1 MEKNTIYKPFPQN
14 QWFFDHYKEL
24 YKKYGKKSIIVKDEI
39 IYGAYNT
46 RNEALKEAL
55 RLFDIGEFQIHDLC
69 ENINPNK
76 VMQIYT
82 PFLYWMLNINL
93 RWY

>member
-1 MEKNTIYKPFPQN
+1 MEENTIYKPFPQN

-39 IYGAYNT
+39 IYGVCST

-55 RLFDIGEFQIHDLC
+55 RLFNIGEFQIHDLC
-69 ENINPNK
+69 ENINPDK

-82 PFLYWMLNINL
+82 PFLY
-93 RWY
+93 

>member
-24 YKKYGKKSIIVKDEI
+24 YKKYGKNTPAAGTGKKAET
-39 IYGAYNT
+39 NT

-82 PFLYWMLNINL
+82 PFLY
-93 RWY
+93 